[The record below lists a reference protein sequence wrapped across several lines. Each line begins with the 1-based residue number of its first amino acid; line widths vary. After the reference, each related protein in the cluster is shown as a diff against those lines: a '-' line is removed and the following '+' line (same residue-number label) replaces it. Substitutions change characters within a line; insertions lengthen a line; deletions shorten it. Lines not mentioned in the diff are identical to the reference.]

1 MCVEGRIEGGNE
13 LYGQGSDR
21 EARRREKVKG
31 EETETRRNENEGR
44 RRERA
49 VLTWCEAEKNES

>member
-1 MCVEGRIEGGNE
+1 MCVERRIEGGNE
-13 LYGQGSDR
+13 LYGQGSGR
-21 EARRREKVKG
+21 QARREKVKG
-31 EETETRRNENEGR
+31 EETETKRNESKGR